1 MKRRITFIQPLGAPF
16 EPDQAVLSSSNLA
29 IRGLDAARHDRI
41 TLGLDDL
48 PEELRN
54 VLESSHALH
63 LRWAAEEHFD
73 AIAPFSSRVSPGL
86 HAPNS
91 DTLCSVLRTVFG
103 ADEGDRNGV
112 DCTSPEKSFTTP
124 PLRST
129 RFATSTSLQYYT
141 RLPSLQTLVGFIRR
155 TICHQRQGGA
165 KCHDH
170 ADTLLMADSVDID
183 YDSTSHTLAISGF
196 WSSAPTGGWIEDIGR
211 LAADDKIEI
220 GLLGVEPGASPDEL
234 KAGGLLGSIGEDKKL
249 MPTMFHLPS
258 RHHPFAEANTYSI
271 SFSQPTGLHPEMSIS
286 IPHSALQQPPAPKD
300 FTCALHTYLTLP
312 SSVFIDQYQVG
323 TDDPLFLQ
331 EHNLV
336 AVRAFSGETDLEAPD
351 WAVDRWG
358 STWLLELATPSADS
372 ADPASNWTSTIPM
385 HLRYLNPSESGY
397 RSAAVPWPVV
407 FWACSTEEEG
417 KMGKN
422 PFDRIN
428 LGYDELFGPR
438 TIFYQLHPASQHL
451 VEELD
456 VPVLKLKDGEGLFQ
470 ARNIELGTSVVIV
483 LGFLWIIWRL
493 ARVVWATGLGANE
506 VKRPET
512 HEKKE

>member
-1 MKRRITFIQPLGAPF
+1 
-16 EPDQAVLSSSNLA
+16 
-29 IRGLDAARHDRI
+29 
-41 TLGLDDL
+41 
-48 PEELRN
+48 
-54 VLESSHALH
+54 
-63 LRWAAEEHFD
+63 
-73 AIAPFSSRVSPGL
+73 
-86 HAPNS
+86 
-91 DTLCSVLRTVFG
+91 
-103 ADEGDRNGV
+103 
-112 DCTSPEKSFTTP
+112 
-124 PLRST
+124 
-129 RFATSTSLQYYT
+129 
-141 RLPSLQTLVGFIRR
+141 
-155 TICHQRQGGA
+155 
-165 KCHDH
+165 
-170 ADTLLMADSVDID
+170 
-183 YDSTSHTLAISGF
+183 
-196 WSSAPTGGWIEDIGR
+196 
-211 LAADDKIEI
+211 
-220 GLLGVEPGASPDEL
+220 
-234 KAGGLLGSIGEDKKL
+234 
-249 MPTMFHLPS
+249 MFYLPS
-258 RHHPFAEANTYSI
+258 RHHPLAEANTYSI

-286 IPHSALQQPPAPKD
+286 IPHSTLQPPPAPKD

-351 WAVDRWG
+351 WAIDRWG

-372 ADPASNWTSTIPM
+372 ADSASNWTSTIPM

-417 KMGKN
+417 EMGKN
-422 PFDRIN
+422 PFDRTN
-428 LGYDELFGPR
+428 LGYDGLFGPR

>member
-1 MKRRITFIQPLGAPF
+1 MKRRTTLIQPLGAPF

-54 VLESSHALH
+54 VLESSHELH

-86 HAPNS
+86 HVHYTSLVSDRPS
-91 DTLCSVLRTVFG
+91 DTLCSVLRAVFG

-170 ADTLLMADSVDID
+170 ADTLLTADSVDID

-196 WSSAPTGGWIEDIGR
+196 WSSAPTGGWSEDIGK

-249 MPTMFHLPS
+249 TSHSPSQQGFIRRCQSPS
-258 RHHPFAEANTYSI
+258 RTLLYNH
-271 SFSQPTGLHPEMSIS
+271 
-286 IPHSALQQPPAPKD
+286 PPAPKD

-351 WAVDRWG
+351 WAIDRWG

-417 KMGKN
+417 EMGKN
-422 PFDRIN
+422 PFDRTN
-428 LGYDELFGPR
+428 LGYDGLFGPR

-470 ARNIELGTSVVIV
+470 ARNIELGTSVVII